1 MEEQFSAVKFKT
13 VFTGNAPPVDD
24 RISELQH
31 WCRIFHDRGL
41 ARPHKRGSYGNLSF
55 RDSEGSFIITGS
67 GVRFGEEWVENPFV
81 RVLSCDLD
89 NQTVRAEGT
98 RDPSSESLLHF
109 AIYKARP
116 EINAVFHGHSRRI
129 LERAAGLGLVQTLSE
144 EPYGSVSLARSI
156 VEVLDKE
163 FFIVIRA
170 HGFVSL
176 GLNMKQA
183 GELACSIQDRA
194 RAEGNE

>member
-13 VFTGNAPPVDD
+13 VFTGNIPPADD
-24 RISELQH
+24 RIAELKH
-31 WCRIFHDRGL
+31 WCRVFHDRDL
-41 ARPHKRGSYGNLSF
+41 ARPHKWGSYGNLSF
-55 RDSEGSFIITGS
+55 RDSRGSFIITGS

-81 RVLSCDLD
+81 RIISCDLD
-89 NQTVRAEGT
+89 SQTVYAEGT
-98 RDPSSESLLHF
+98 RDPSSESLLHYS
-109 AIYKARP
+109 IYEARP

-129 LERAAGLGLVQTLSE
+129 LERAKVLGLAQTLSE
-144 EPYGSVSLARSI
+144 EPYGSVSLAHSI

-176 GLNMKQA
+176 GLNMRSA

-194 RAEGNE
+194 QAEE